1 MTLAELATRVNAR
14 AAGLWRV
21 EATDLVQ
28 VAFWAAFDVDNDVSE
43 AFSRATQRVD
53 RSRTELGI
61 AGAAASFSPKISVAQ
76 NLPAESGSGYWL
88 RQFDADR
95 SIAVPFVRE
104 GMAVGVASVAIR
116 GLEDN
121 QVIAVV
127 REFLESWAVGLQ
139 ALDSRGAA
147 FQNEKEVSL

>member
-1 MTLAELATRVNAR
+1 VTLAELATCLNAR

-28 VAFWAAFDVDNDVSE
+28 VAFWSALDLDNDVAE

-61 AGAAASFSPKISVAQ
+61 VGAVVVGIARISVARD
-76 NLPAESGSGYWL
+76 LSAEKGSGYWL

-95 SIAVPFVRE
+95 SIAVPLVRE
-104 GMAVGVASVAIR
+104 GVSVAVASVAIR
-116 GLEDN
+116 GLEDDS
-121 QVIAVV
+121 VIARVQ
-127 REFLESWAVGLQ
+127 EFLESWAEGLQ
-139 ALDSRGAA
+139 ALDSPGAT
-147 FQNEKEVSL
+147 FQNG